1 MPASPHD
8 SDEFVSSG
16 IAVRAPDAAVPAGA
30 ARRRVREPAVDL
42 SPLGRFAFGLL
53 VAALYAFLLLPLLI
67 VIFTSFSPDERNVYA
82 LSQASLRWYR
92 EFADSDNFT
101 TAFKFSLWLAAIASV
116 LATGIGF
123 ITAYGIVR
131 FMRRRREI
139 GQALAML
146 PMMVPHILISLS
158 LLLVLTRFPVPEL
171 AALVIG
177 HVLICL
183 PFTIAGIVA
192 SLEGVD
198 AELEA
203 AAHTLGAS
211 RLRVLAEVTLPL
223 VAPGVLSALIFSFII
238 SFGDVDIA
246 LFLSG
251 PGMTTLPIEIFS
263 YIQWQSSPVV
273 AAITT
278 VQIVL
283 IVLFGLVV
291 ERLVGL
297 RAAMRI

>member
-1 MPASPHD
+1 MSVNPEIMASLPAASPLR
-8 SDEFVSSG
+8 
-16 IAVRAPDAAVPAGA
+16 RA
-30 ARRRVREPAVDL
+30 VREPALDL
-42 SPLGRFAFGLL
+42 SGPRKAAFGILIALL
-53 VAALYAFLLLPLLI
+53 YVFLLLPLLI
-67 VIFTSFSPDERNVYA
+67 VVFASFSPDQRNVYA
-82 LSQASLRWYR
+82 LSQASLHWYR
-92 EFADSDNFT
+92 EFAASDNFT
-101 TAFKFSLWLAAIASV
+101 TAFRFSLWLAAVASIV
-116 LATGIGF
+116 ATGIGF
-123 ITAYGIVR
+123 ITAYGVVR
-131 FMRRRREI
+131 FLGRRRET
-139 GQALAML
+139 GQAFAML

-158 LLLVLTRFPVPEL
+158 LLLVLTRLPVPEL

-183 PFTIAGIVA
+183 PFTIAGIIS

-198 AELEA
+198 PDLEA

-211 RLRVLAEVTLPL
+211 RLRVLYEVTLPL
-223 VAPGVLSALIFSFII
+223 VAPGLLSALIFSFII

-251 PGMTTLPIEIFS
+251 PGMTTLPIEIFAF
-263 YIQWQSSPVV
+263 IQWESSPVI

-283 IVLFGLVV
+283 IVLFGLIV

-297 RAAMRI
+297 RAAMRL

>member
-16 IAVRAPDAAVPAGA
+16 IVVRAPDGGVPASA

-53 VAALYAFLLLPLLI
+53 VAGLYTFLLLPLLI

>member
-1 MPASPHD
+1 MSLNPDIVAALPAASAP
-8 SDEFVSSG
+8 S
-16 IAVRAPDAAVPAGA
+16 RA
-30 ARRRVREPAVDL
+30 VREPALDL
-42 SPLGRFAFGLL
+42 SGARNLGFGLL
-53 VAALYAFLLLPLLI
+53 IAALYLFLLAPLAI
-67 VIFTSFSPDERNVYA
+67 VVFASFSPDERNVYA

-92 EFADSDNFT
+92 EFAASDSFT
-101 TAFKFSLWLAAIASV
+101 TAFKFSLWLAGVTAVIA
-116 LATGIGF
+116 TTIGF
-123 ITAYGIVR
+123 VTAYGVTR
-131 FMRRRREI
+131 YLGRRREA
-139 GQALAML
+139 GQAFAML

-183 PFTIAGIVA
+183 PFTIAGIIA
-192 SLEGVD
+192 SLDGVD
-198 AELEA
+198 PDLEA

-211 RLRVLAEVTLPL
+211 RLRVLLEVTLPL
-223 VAPGVLSALIFSFII
+223 VAPGLLSALIFSFII

-251 PGMTTLPIEIFS
+251 PGMTTLPIEIFAF
-263 YIQWQSSPVV
+263 IQWESSPVI

-283 IVLFGLVV
+283 IVVFGLVV
-291 ERLVGL
+291 ERLVDL

>member
-1 MPASPHD
+1 MSSSPD
-8 SDEFVSSG
+8 VAKALPLG
-16 IAVRAPDAAVPAGA
+16 ALRAREAL
-30 ARRRVREPAVDL
+30 REPLLDL
-42 SPLGRFAFGLL
+42 SKAGRLGFAFLI
-53 VAALYAFLLLPLLI
+53 ACLYAFLLVPLLI
-67 VIFTSFSPDERNVYA
+67 VVFSSFSPDQRNVYA
-82 LSQASLRWYR
+82 LSEASLHWYR
-92 EFADSDNFT
+92 EFARAANFT
-101 TAFKFSLWLAAIASV
+101 TAFKFSLLLATIASMA
-116 LATGIGF
+116 ATAIGF
-123 ITAYGIVR
+123 ITAYGVVR
-131 FMRRRREI
+131 FLGRRRET

-158 LLLVLTRFPVPEL
+158 LLLVLTRVPFPEL
-171 AALVIG
+171 GALIVG

-183 PFTIAGIVA
+183 PFTIAGIIA

-198 AELEA
+198 PDLEA

-211 RLRVLAEVTLPL
+211 RLRVLKEVTLPL
-223 VAPGVLSALIFSFII
+223 VAPGILSALIFAFII

-263 YIQWQSSPVV
+263 YIQWESSPVI

-278 VQIVL
+278 VQIAL
-283 IVLFGLVV
+283 IIIFGLVV

-297 RAAMRI
+297 RVAMRL

>member
-1 MPASPHD
+1 MPAD
-8 SDEFVSSG
+8 
-16 IAVRAPDAAVPAGA
+16 AVVHAGA
-30 ARRRVREPAVDL
+30 ERRAIREPAVDL
-42 SPLGRFAFGLL
+42 APIGRGALALL
-53 VAALYAFLLLPLLI
+53 VAALYGFLLLPLVI
-67 VIFTSFSPDERNVYA
+67 VIFASFSPDERNVYA

-92 EFADSDNFT
+92 EFTDSDSFM
-101 TAFKFSLWLAAIASV
+101 AGFKFSLWLAGVASV
-116 LATGIGF
+116 VATVIGF
-123 ITAYGIVR
+123 TTAYSIVR
-131 FMRRRREI
+131 FLRRRREI
-139 GQALAML
+139 GQALALL

-183 PFTIAGIVA
+183 PFTITGIVA
-192 SLEGVD
+192 SLESVD
-198 AELEA
+198 ADLEA
-203 AAHTLGAS
+203 AASTLGAS
-211 RLRVLAEVTLPL
+211 RLRVLVEVTLPL

-251 PGMTTLPIEIFS
+251 PGITTLPIEIFS
-263 YIQWQSSPVV
+263 YIQWQSSPVI

-297 RAAMRI
+297 RAAMRL

>member
-1 MPASPHD
+1 M
-8 SDEFVSSG
+8 SS
-16 IAVRAPDAAVPAGA
+16 APDVMASTPSASAPG
-30 ARRRVREPAVDL
+30 RPISEPAIDL
-42 SPLGRFAFGLL
+42 GGLRKLGFGFL
-53 VAALYAFLLLPLLI
+53 VAALYLFLLAPLLI
-67 VIFTSFSPDERNVYA
+67 VVLASFSPDRSNVYV

-92 EFADSDNFT
+92 EFARSDNFT
-101 TAFKFSLWLAAIASV
+101 SAFEFSLFLAAIASV
-116 LATGIGF
+116 IATTIGF
-123 ITAYGIVR
+123 VTAYGVVR
-131 FMRRRREI
+131 FLGRRRET

-146 PMMVPHILISLS
+146 PMMIPHILISLS

-171 AALVIG
+171 SGLIIG

-183 PFTIAGIVA
+183 PFTVAGIVA

-198 AELEA
+198 PDLEA

-223 VAPGVLSALIFSFII
+223 VAPGVLSALIFSFIV

-263 YIQWQSSPVV
+263 YIQWESSPVV

-283 IVLFGLVV
+283 IVVFGLVV

-297 RAAMRI
+297 RAAMRL

>member
-1 MPASPHD
+1 MSASPDAMIGLSLAAERRHA
-8 SDEFVSSG
+8 VSEPKMDFSG
-16 IAVRAPDAAVPAGA
+16 LNRLAFGILIAAVY
-30 ARRRVREPAVDL
+30 L
-42 SPLGRFAFGLL
+42 
-53 VAALYAFLLLPLLI
+53 FLLLPLLI
-67 VIFTSFSPDERNVYA
+67 VVFASFSPDQRNVYA

-92 EFADSDNFT
+92 EFAESDNFT

-116 LATGIGF
+116 MATSIGF
-123 ITAYGIVR
+123 ITAYGVVR
-131 FMRRRREI
+131 FLGRRRET

-158 LLLVLTRFPVPEL
+158 LLLVLTRFPAPEL

-183 PFTIAGIVA
+183 PFTIAGIIA
-192 SLEGVD
+192 SLESVD
-198 AELEA
+198 PDLEA

-263 YIQWQSSPVV
+263 YIQWESSPVV

-283 IVLFGLVV
+283 IVVFGLVV

-297 RAAMRI
+297 RAAMRL